1 MNRLT
6 FHARRLCQSPG
17 GRGPGT
23 VVPGRSAD
31 GSHTAAASAAGSAH
45 AASDASHEPS
55 ASSSGTASAA
65 ASVAPSVSDIE

>member
-6 FHARRLCQSPG
+6 FHASRFRHSPG
-17 GRGPGT
+17 AGGPET
-23 VVPGRSAD
+23 VVPGRRAA
-31 GSHTAAASAAGSAH
+31 GSHTTAATSAGSAH

-65 ASVAPSVSDIE
+65 ASAAPSVSDIE